1 MTDIE
6 QFSTSAQPLLE
17 VKQLV
22 REFPAGEHT
31 VQILKGI
38 DLKIYAGELVAI
50 VGQSGSGKST
60 LMNILGCLDKPT
72 TGSYLVNGRETQQ
85 LSADELAQLRREY
98 FGFIFQRYHLLG
110 DLTASGN
117 VEVPAVY
124 AGIDA
129 EQRHQRSAE
138 LLSELGLGERL
149 HHRPNQLSGGQ
160 QQRVSIA
167 RALMNGGDVILADE
181 PTGALDKKSGIEV
194 MRILRELN
202 AKGHTIIL
210 VTHDANV
217 AKNATRIIEIS
228 DGVIISDRANTPDI
242 EQNSEQSTHQ
252 HDNEQQ
258 TADNS
263 STENTT
269 EDATDNRSNHVLT
282 IPLSQIAKSM
292 IPFRFSAPEKRLKIR
307 RLPLEA
313 IKASKEQAQ
322 GERKSYIHKRLHDIQ
337 WELASHQAETE
348 TQTHDDTSPQTIT
361 SQPTHQQQKASAW
374 RAILDRFAEAFRMAL
389 LAMNA
394 HRMRTF
400 LTMLGIIIGIAS
412 VVSVVA
418 LGNGTQ
424 QKILDDISSMGTNTI
439 TVFQGRGFGDNSR
452 TANRRTLVPAD
463 ADALAQQPYVEAVS
477 PLVTTSLTARYQET
491 EATASIQGVSADY
504 FNVQGL
510 NFAQGQS
517 FNQTDTTQLAQN
529 AVIDENTRKAFFAN
543 SDPVGQVI
551 FLGKLPVRIVGVLQA
566 EKKSMMSSDSLTVY
580 LPYSTVMSRILGQ
593 AHVRNIVVR
602 VKDEYPSAVA
612 ENAILSLLEQRHN
625 AQDVFTQ
632 NSDSIR
638 EMVEETT
645 QTMTLLVSAI
655 AVISLV
661 VGGIGVMNIMLVS
674 VTERTQEIGVR
685 MAVGARQSDILQQFL
700 IEAVLVCLIGG
711 ILGVLFAFA
720 VGQVFNTMA
729 GGEFRMAY
737 STTSII
743 SAFVC
748 SSLIGIIFGFLPAN
762 NASKLDPVV
771 ALSRE

>member
-1 MTDIE
+1 MTDLE
-6 QFSTSAQPLLE
+6 NVSALKNPKHPLLQI
-17 VKQLV
+17 KNLV
-22 REFPAGEHT
+22 REFPAGEEY

-38 DLKIYAGELVAI
+38 NLEIYSGELVAI

-72 TGSYLVNGRETQQ
+72 SGSYLINGRETRQ
-85 LSADELAQLRREY
+85 LTTDELAQLRREY

-117 VEVPAVY
+117 VEVPAIY
-124 AGIDA
+124 AGTES
-129 EQRHQRSAE
+129 EQRHVRSTE
-138 LLSELGLGERL
+138 LLTELGLGERL

-181 PTGALDKKSGIEV
+181 PTGALDKNSGIEV

-228 DGVIISDRANTPDI
+228 DGLIISDRTNTP
-242 EQNSEQSTHQ
+242 EPEN
-252 HDNEQQ
+252 
-258 TADNS
+258 
-263 STENTT
+263 NTT
-269 EDATDNRSNHVLT
+269 STNQECQQNQNTTKNIAGNHIDNNDTDYQIDEKSIKR
-282 IPLSQIAKSM
+282 LSKTLM
-292 IPFRFSAPEKRLKIR
+292 IIDYSKPEKRLKIK
-307 RLPLEA
+307 LPPNTYKKFKQEKINRKTFIQKLSQPLYQLHMNHQKYVSRQKLNLL
-313 IKASKEQAQ
+313 IQQDHPQSSIYQTKKASV
-322 GERKSYIHKRLHDIQ
+322 
-337 WELASHQAETE
+337 
-348 TQTHDDTSPQTIT
+348 
-361 SQPTHQQQKASAW
+361 W
-374 RAILDRFAEAFRMAL
+374 RAIFDRFAEAFRMAL

-452 TANRRTLVPAD
+452 TANQRTLVPAD

-477 PLVTTSLTARYQET
+477 PIVSSNQTARFQEIEATTSL
-491 EATASIQGVSADY
+491 QGVSADY
-504 FNVQGL
+504 FRVQGL
-510 NFAQGQS
+510 SFAQGEA
-517 FNQTDTTQLAQN
+517 FNQSDIQQLAQN
-529 AVIDENTRKAFFAN
+529 VVIDENTRKTFFAD
-543 SDPVGQVI
+543 SDPIGQVM
-551 FLGKLPVRIVGVLQA
+551 FLGKLPVRIVGVLKA
-566 EKKSMMSSDSLTVY
+566 EKTSMMSSDSLTVY

-602 VKDEYPSAVA
+602 VKDEYSSSAA
-612 ENAILSLLEQRHN
+612 ENAILTLLEQRHN

-711 ILGVLFAFA
+711 ILGVLFAFT
-720 VGQVFNTMA
+720 VGQVFNRMV
-729 GGEFRMAY
+729 GDEFVMAY

-743 SAFVC
+743 SAFIC
-748 SSLIGIIFGFLPAN
+748 SSLIGIIFGFLPAS